1 LLQHQ
6 LLLAAAAAFQ
16 PAGVVQV
23 WWVVG
28 EALGMQSSAAVAR
41 HRAGAAAAVW
51 PLLQGA
57 NLEAAGVAVAW
68 LLLQGASLEAA
79 GVGAPLWRPPG
90 AANPEVVAEAAFR
103 ALRETHSEGCVVS
116 QACMT
121 KQHDCVHQHQSKT

>member
-1 LLQHQ
+1 MLQHQ
-6 LLLAAAAAFQ
+6 QLLAAAAAFH

-28 EALGMQSSAAVAR
+28 EARGMQSSAAVAR

-79 GVGAPLWRPPG
+79 GVGAPLWPPPG
-90 AANPEVVAEAAFR
+90 VANPEVVAEAALR
-103 ALRETHSEGCVVS
+103 ALWVLRETHSEG
-116 QACMT
+116 
-121 KQHDCVHQHQSKT
+121 